1 MVLAAC
7 AVISEW
13 DETVEKFPRQAVKE
27 EDSSDF
33 PLLCAT
39 AKDAS
44 ALCAEHPGAF
54 FVFQQRTAEFGAI
67 TAGNCHLMSARDG

>member
-27 EDSSDF
+27 EDS
-33 PLLCAT
+33 AT